1 MPRPEDENEQ
11 HIVKR
16 MASGKALRQERGLKD
31 LHG

>member
-11 HIVKR
+11 HIVKW
-16 MASGKALRQERGLKD
+16 MTSAKALRQERGLKD